1 MTTDIVPD
9 DKDWTWVLERACGE
23 CGFDARSIETDD
35 VGARIVDNAEQ
46 WRGLLDASDA
56 TLRARPRPD
65 RWSTLEYAAHVRD
78 VFRLYEQ
85 RLRLMLET
93 DDPLFPNWD
102 QDQTAIAER
111 YDQQDPAIVAG
122 ELVSAATTLA
132 ASFEAVSGDDWQ
144 RPGRRSDGARF
155 TVGSFARYL
164 IHDPVHH
171 LWDVRHAP
179 CDPGDAGSPH
189 LQS

>member
-9 DKDWTWVLERACGE
+9 DKDWTWVLQRPCDE
-23 CGFDARSIETDD
+23 CGFDARSIETDE

-46 WRGLLDASDA
+46 WRVLLDGSEAS
-56 TLRARPRPD
+56 LRVRPRPD

-111 YDQQDPAIVAG
+111 YDQQDPAIVAD

-132 ASFEAVSGDDWQ
+132 ASFDAVSGDDWQ

-179 CDPGDAGSPH
+179 GDPGDAGSPH